1 MIFLPQQKFYYMPES
16 DQIQEPEPKPREE
29 STNPNG
35 QLMQTARVFYR
46 AVRMWFKDLINLEEG
61 MDQEGTVISIKSG
74 KMMRGANAW
83 LLMCSIMV
91 ASLGLDL
98 NSAAVIIGAMLIS
111 PLMSPILGIG
121 LAVGINDREALFIA
135 VRQFSISIIIAL
147 ITSTLYFLITP
158 LGEITPEIK
167 GRTAPTFLDGLVA
180 VFGGLAGIISASRK
194 DKSNAIPGVAIA
206 TALMPPLCVTGFG
219 IATGNWQVM
228 LNSFYLFF
236 LNSFFIALTTFL
248 IIRLLRFPLKEKLEE
263 KEGRRT
269 RNIII
274 AFSLIII
281 VPSIIILTDIWKQ
294 RQETRKVE
302 TFVADHFG
310 RNAPTSCVGY
320 TLLSQDSTKNKV
332 LVLQLLGKFI
342 PNDSISFYE
351 KELRG
356 KGLDSIRISL
366 IQGTATNLEQ
376 INRMQLQLSS
386 MGQLVNKLEESKVVQ
401 MEQDQAISEL
411 NKRVE
416 ILHKDSS
423 LFIDLSK
430 EVKTLFPNVDEM
442 RFARMQKTNFQD
454 TTLQMPTYLVHWK
467 SSRLQKAEQQKLYDF
482 LKVRAKLDTLEL
494 IAY

>member
-1 MIFLPQQKFYYMPES
+1 MPES
-16 DQIQEPEPKPREE
+16 DQIKEPEVSKTLQPTTPVE
-29 STNPNG
+29 
-35 QLMQTARVFYR
+35 QLLQTGRVFFR

-135 VRQFSISIIIAL
+135 IRQFSISIVIAL
-147 ITSTLYFLITP
+147 LTSTLYFLITP
-158 LGEITPEIK
+158 LGEITPEIE

-248 IIRLLRFPLKEKLEE
+248 IIRFLRFPLKEKLEE

-269 RNIII
+269 RLIII

-281 VPSIIILTDIWKQ
+281 IPSIIILTDIWKQ
-294 RQETRKVE
+294 RQETNKVE
-302 TFVADHFG
+302 LFVQQHFG
-310 RNAPTSCVGY
+310 QKALTSCVGY
-320 TLLSQDSTKNKV
+320 TILPQDSTKNKV

-342 PNDSISFYE
+342 PNDSIRFYE
-351 KELRG
+351 KELQNQ
-356 KGLDSIRISL
+356 GLDSMRVSL
-366 IQGTATNLEQ
+366 IQGTAMNLEQ
-376 INRMQLQLSS
+376 INRMQLQLSN
-386 MGQLVNKLEESKVVQ
+386 MGQLVNKLGESEVVQ

-416 ILHKDSS
+416 ILHRDSS
-423 LFIDLSK
+423 LFVDLSK

-442 RFARMQKTNFQD
+442 RFARMQKTSFQD

-467 SSRLQKAEQQKLYDF
+467 SSRLQRAERQKLYDF

-494 IAY
+494 ITY

>member
-1 MIFLPQQKFYYMPES
+1 MPES
-16 DQIQEPEPKPREE
+16 DQIQETKPKPTGESLISRE
-29 STNPNG
+29 
-35 QLMQTARVFYR
+35 QLIQTAKVFYR
-46 AVRMWFKDLINLEEG
+46 AVRMWLKSLINLEEG
-61 MDQEGTVISIKSG
+61 LDREGTVISIKSG

-121 LAVGINDREALFIA
+121 LAVGINDREAFFLAI
-135 VRQFSISIIIAL
+135 RQFSISILIAL
-147 ITSTLYFLITP
+147 VTSSIYFLITP
-158 LGEITPEIK
+158 LGEMTEEIK

-180 VFGGLAGIISASRK
+180 VFGGLAGIISSSRK
-194 DKSNAIPGVAIA
+194 EKSSAIPGVAIA

-219 IATGNWQVM
+219 IATGNWSVA

-248 IIRLLRFPLKEKLEE
+248 IIRLLRFPLKEKLNE

-269 RNIII
+269 RYIII
-274 AFSLIII
+274 AFSIVII

-294 RQETRKVE
+294 RKETRKVE
-302 TFVADHFG
+302 TFLADHFG
-310 RNAPTSCVGY
+310 QNAQTSCVGY
-320 TLLSQDSTKNKV
+320 TLLTQDSTKQKV

-342 PNDSISFYE
+342 PNDSIGYYE
-351 KELRG
+351 KELRE

-386 MGQLVNKLEESKVVQ
+386 MGQLVNKLEESEVVQ
-401 MEQDQAISEL
+401 MEQERSIGAL

-416 ILHKDSS
+416 AIKQDSS
-423 LFIDLSK
+423 LFVDLSK
-430 EVKTLFPNVDEM
+430 EVKTLFPNIDEM

-494 IAY
+494 ITY